1 MSNDIAITSQPG
13 ATVGTAAAI
22 FSPEGM
28 DRLVRFA
35 TLMADSKATV
45 PAHLAGKP
53 ADCLAVTMQAAQWGM
68 NPFAVAQK
76 THVVNGTLGYEAQL
90 VNAVVSSSNLL
101 ATRLNYRWDGDWSK
115 VNGKSDKSPSLT
127 VTVWATLKGESE
139 PRELTISMA
148 QAGVRNSPLWEQDPR
163 QQLAY
168 LCVKRWARLNAPD
181 VLLGVYTP
189 DELQETAPRV
199 ERDITPT
206 PATASGMN
214 KLINSKPE
222 QHQEEKPKSSDDRD
236 PDEMLMS
243 FTDAA
248 GKAESVE
255 KLDLIFNGG
264 VWPDGKKRPGAKDAL
279 SGKWLEMAEDVYNVR
294 RNELNEVPMYHH
306 RGAAA
311 PHLQPREVFMK
322 GAFGKKELLAVVPL
336 SWSTIDRLEQAG
348 EFPSRFWITDRRCAW
363 DQSEVEAWLDKRKA
377 ASPATFT
384 GKKPPVDRR
393 VYRPVSA
400 AA

>member
-1 MSNDIAITSQPG
+1 MSNDITITSQPG

-28 DRLVRFA
+28 NQLVRFA
-35 TLMADSKATV
+35 ELMAASKATV

-53 ADCLAVTMQAAQWGM
+53 SDCLAVTMQAAQWGM

-101 ATRLNYRWDGDWSK
+101 ATRLNYRWDGDWSR
-115 VNGKSDKSPSLT
+115 VSGKTDKSPNLT

-168 LCVKRWARLNAPD
+168 LCVKRWARLHSPD

-214 KLINSKPE
+214 KLINQTRE
-222 QHQEEKPKSSDDRD
+222 QQPEEKPKSSDDRD
-236 PDEMLMS
+236 PDEMLIA
-243 FTDAA
+243 FTDAS

-294 RNELNEVPMYHH
+294 RDELNEVPM
-306 RGAAA
+306 
-311 PHLQPREVFMK
+311 
-322 GAFGKKELLAVVPL
+322 
-336 SWSTIDRLEQAG
+336 
-348 EFPSRFWITDRRCAW
+348 
-363 DQSEVEAWLDKRKA
+363 
-377 ASPATFT
+377 
-384 GKKPPVDRR
+384 
-393 VYRPVSA
+393 
-400 AA
+400 

>member
-1 MSNDIAITSQPG
+1 MSNDITITSQPG

-45 PAHLAGKP
+45 PVHLAGKP

-127 VTVWATLKGESE
+127 VTVSAVLKGEAE

-168 LCVKRWARLNAPD
+168 LCVKRWARLHAPD

-199 ERDITPT
+199 ERDITP
-206 PATASGMN
+206 PVRSAAGMN
-214 KLINSKPE
+214 SLINAKPD
-222 QHQEEKPKSSDDRD
+222 QQPEERAKKSDDRD
-236 PDEMLMS
+236 PDEMLTA

-248 GKAESVE
+248 MNYNTIADLDKAYKYV
-255 KLDLIFNGG
+255 
-264 VWPDGKKRPGAKDAL
+264 AKNLANDEERL
-279 SGKWLEMAEDVYNVR
+279 SKATDVYTIR
-294 RNELNEVPMYHH
+294 RDELNEIPM
-306 RGAAA
+306 
-311 PHLQPREVFMK
+311 
-322 GAFGKKELLAVVPL
+322 
-336 SWSTIDRLEQAG
+336 
-348 EFPSRFWITDRRCAW
+348 
-363 DQSEVEAWLDKRKA
+363 
-377 ASPATFT
+377 
-384 GKKPPVDRR
+384 
-393 VYRPVSA
+393 
-400 AA
+400 

>member
-28 DRLVRFA
+28 NQLVRFA
-35 TLMADSKATV
+35 ELMAQSKATV
-45 PAHLAGKP
+45 PQHLAGKP

-115 VNGKSDKSPSLT
+115 VNGKTDKSPSLT
-127 VTVWATLKGESE
+127 VTVSAVIKGESD

-168 LCVKRWARLNAPD
+168 LCVKRWARLHAPD

-199 ERDITPT
+199 ERDITP
-206 PATASGMN
+206 PAATASGMN
-214 KLINSKPE
+214 SLINSKPE
-222 QHQEEKPKSSDDRD
+222 QKPEEQTRKADDRD
-236 PDEMLMS
+236 PDEILAA
-243 FTDAA
+243 FTGAA
-248 GKAESVE
+248 MNYNTVADLDKAYKYVAQ
-255 KLDLIFNGG
+255 KFAGDDDLLAKATG
-264 VWPDGKKRPGAKDAL
+264 VY
-279 SGKWLEMAEDVYNVR
+279 SIR
-294 RNELNEVPMYHH
+294 RDELNEVPM
-306 RGAAA
+306 
-311 PHLQPREVFMK
+311 
-322 GAFGKKELLAVVPL
+322 
-336 SWSTIDRLEQAG
+336 
-348 EFPSRFWITDRRCAW
+348 
-363 DQSEVEAWLDKRKA
+363 
-377 ASPATFT
+377 
-384 GKKPPVDRR
+384 
-393 VYRPVSA
+393 
-400 AA
+400 

>member
-35 TLMADSKATV
+35 NLMADSKATV

-101 ATRLNYRWDGDWSK
+101 ATRLNYKWDGDWSK
-115 VNGKSDKSPSLT
+115 VSGKTDKSPSLT

-139 PRELTISMA
+139 PRTLTISMA

-168 LCVKRWARLNAPD
+168 LCVKRWARLHALD

-189 DELQETAPRV
+189 DELQEAQPRV
-199 ERDITPT
+199 ERDITP
-206 PATASGMN
+206 PASTAAGMN
-214 KLINSKPE
+214 QLINSHPD
-222 QHQEEKPKSSDDRD
+222 QHHEEKAKKTDDRAPED
-236 PDEMLMS
+236 ILSGFSSAAMAARNVAELDKAYKYAAHRLAGNQELL
-243 FTDAA
+243 DAA
-248 GKAESVE
+248 T
-255 KLDLIFNGG
+255 
-264 VWPDGKKRPGAKDAL
+264 
-279 SGKWLEMAEDVYNVR
+279 DVYGIR
-294 RNELNEVPMYHH
+294 KDELNEVPM
-306 RGAAA
+306 
-311 PHLQPREVFMK
+311 
-322 GAFGKKELLAVVPL
+322 
-336 SWSTIDRLEQAG
+336 
-348 EFPSRFWITDRRCAW
+348 
-363 DQSEVEAWLDKRKA
+363 
-377 ASPATFT
+377 
-384 GKKPPVDRR
+384 
-393 VYRPVSA
+393 
-400 AA
+400 

>member
-28 DRLVRFA
+28 NQLVRFA
-35 TLMADSKATV
+35 ELMAQSKATV

-53 ADCLAVTMQAAQWGM
+53 SDCLAVTMQAAQWGM

-115 VNGKSDKSPSLT
+115 VNGKSDKSPDLT
-127 VTVWATLKGESE
+127 VTVWATLKGETD
-139 PRELTISMA
+139 PRTLTISMQ

-168 LCVKRWARLNAPD
+168 LCVKRWARLHAPD

-189 DELQETAPRV
+189 DELQETTPRV
-199 ERDITPT
+199 ERDITP
-206 PATASGMN
+206 PSSTAAGMN
-214 KLINSKPE
+214 SLINAKPD
-222 QHQEEKPKSSDDRD
+222 QQNEERTRKSDGRD
-236 PDEMLMS
+236 PDEMLTA

-248 GKAESVE
+248 MSYNTIADLDKAYKYV
-255 KLDLIFNGG
+255 
-264 VWPDGKKRPGAKDAL
+264 AKNLANDDERL
-279 SGKWLEMAEDVYNVR
+279 SKATDIYTIR
-294 RNELNEVPMYHH
+294 RDELNEVPM
-306 RGAAA
+306 
-311 PHLQPREVFMK
+311 
-322 GAFGKKELLAVVPL
+322 
-336 SWSTIDRLEQAG
+336 
-348 EFPSRFWITDRRCAW
+348 
-363 DQSEVEAWLDKRKA
+363 
-377 ASPATFT
+377 
-384 GKKPPVDRR
+384 
-393 VYRPVSA
+393 
-400 AA
+400 

>member
-1 MSNDIAITSQPG
+1 MSNDIEITSQPG

-45 PAHLAGKP
+45 PQHLAGKP
-53 ADCLAVTMQAAQWGM
+53 SDCLAVTMQAAQWGM

-101 ATRLNYRWDGDWSK
+101 STRLNYRWDGDWSK

-127 VTVWATLKGESE
+127 VTVSAVLKGESD

-168 LCVKRWARLNAPD
+168 LCVKRWARLHAPD

-189 DELQETAPRV
+189 DELQETTPRV
-199 ERDITPT
+199 ERDITP
-206 PATASGMN
+206 PAATAQGMN
-214 KLINSKPE
+214 SLINSKPE
-222 QHQEEKPKSSDDRD
+222 QKQEDRQQHKDDRG
-236 PDEMLMS
+236 PEEILHAFS
-243 FTDAA
+243 GAA
-248 GKAESVE
+248 MNYNTQADLDKAYKYVAQ
-255 KLDLIFNGG
+255 KLAGDDDLL
-264 VWPDGKKRPGAKDAL
+264 AKAT
-279 SGKWLEMAEDVYNVR
+279 DVYTIR
-294 RNELNEVPMYHH
+294 CDELNEVPM
-306 RGAAA
+306 
-311 PHLQPREVFMK
+311 
-322 GAFGKKELLAVVPL
+322 
-336 SWSTIDRLEQAG
+336 
-348 EFPSRFWITDRRCAW
+348 
-363 DQSEVEAWLDKRKA
+363 
-377 ASPATFT
+377 
-384 GKKPPVDRR
+384 
-393 VYRPVSA
+393 
-400 AA
+400 

>member
-28 DRLVRFA
+28 NQLVRFA
-35 TLMADSKATV
+35 ELMACSKATV

-53 ADCLAVTMQAAQWGM
+53 SDCLAVTMQAAQWGM

-101 ATRLNYRWDGDWSK
+101 STRLNYRWDGDWSK

-127 VTVWATLKGESE
+127 VTVSAVLKGEAE

-168 LCVKRWARLNAPD
+168 LCVKRWARLHAPD

-189 DELQETAPRV
+189 DELQEATPRV
-199 ERDITPT
+199 ERDITP
-206 PATASGMN
+206 PAATAHGMN
-214 KLINSKPE
+214 SLINSKPE
-222 QHQEEKPKSSDDRD
+222 QKQEERQQHKDDRG
-236 PDEMLMS
+236 PEEILHAFS
-243 FTDAA
+243 GAA
-248 GKAESVE
+248 MNYNTQADLDKAYKYVAQ
-255 KLDLIFNGG
+255 KLAGDDDLL
-264 VWPDGKKRPGAKDAL
+264 AKAT
-279 SGKWLEMAEDVYNVR
+279 DVYTIR
-294 RNELNEVPMYHH
+294 CDELNEVPM
-306 RGAAA
+306 
-311 PHLQPREVFMK
+311 
-322 GAFGKKELLAVVPL
+322 
-336 SWSTIDRLEQAG
+336 
-348 EFPSRFWITDRRCAW
+348 
-363 DQSEVEAWLDKRKA
+363 
-377 ASPATFT
+377 
-384 GKKPPVDRR
+384 
-393 VYRPVSA
+393 
-400 AA
+400 

>member
-101 ATRLNYRWDGDWSK
+101 ATRLNYKWDGDWSK
-115 VNGKSDKSPSLT
+115 VSGKTDKSPSLT

-139 PRELTISMA
+139 PRTLTISMA

-168 LCVKRWARLNAPD
+168 LCVKRWARLHAPD

-189 DELQETAPRV
+189 DELQEAAPRV
-199 ERDITPT
+199 ERDITP
-206 PATASGMN
+206 PASTAAGMN
-214 KLINSKPE
+214 QLINSHPD
-222 QHQEEKPKSSDDRD
+222 QHHEEKAKKTDDRAPED
-236 PDEMLMS
+236 ILSGFSSAAMAARNVAELDKAYKYAAHRLAGNQELL
-243 FTDAA
+243 DAA
-248 GKAESVE
+248 T
-255 KLDLIFNGG
+255 
-264 VWPDGKKRPGAKDAL
+264 
-279 SGKWLEMAEDVYNVR
+279 DVYSIR
-294 RNELNEVPMYHH
+294 KDELNEVPM
-306 RGAAA
+306 
-311 PHLQPREVFMK
+311 
-322 GAFGKKELLAVVPL
+322 
-336 SWSTIDRLEQAG
+336 
-348 EFPSRFWITDRRCAW
+348 
-363 DQSEVEAWLDKRKA
+363 
-377 ASPATFT
+377 
-384 GKKPPVDRR
+384 
-393 VYRPVSA
+393 
-400 AA
+400 

>member
-1 MSNDIAITSQPG
+1 MSNDITITSQPG

-45 PAHLAGKP
+45 PVHLAGKP

-127 VTVWATLKGESE
+127 VTVSAVLKGEAE

-168 LCVKRWARLNAPD
+168 LCVKRWARLHAPD

-189 DELQETAPRV
+189 DELQDTAPRV
-199 ERDITPT
+199 ERDITP
-206 PATASGMN
+206 PARNAAGMN
-214 KLINSKPE
+214 SLINAKPD
-222 QHQEEKPKSSDDRD
+222 QQPEERTRKSDARD
-236 PDEMLMS
+236 PDEMLTA

-248 GKAESVE
+248 MNYNTITDLDKAYKYV
-255 KLDLIFNGG
+255 
-264 VWPDGKKRPGAKDAL
+264 AKNLANDEERL
-279 SGKWLEMAEDVYNVR
+279 SKATDVYTIR
-294 RNELNEVPMYHH
+294 RDELNEIPM
-306 RGAAA
+306 
-311 PHLQPREVFMK
+311 
-322 GAFGKKELLAVVPL
+322 
-336 SWSTIDRLEQAG
+336 
-348 EFPSRFWITDRRCAW
+348 
-363 DQSEVEAWLDKRKA
+363 
-377 ASPATFT
+377 
-384 GKKPPVDRR
+384 
-393 VYRPVSA
+393 
-400 AA
+400 

>member
-101 ATRLNYRWDGDWSK
+101 ATRLNYKWDGDWSK
-115 VNGKSDKSPSLT
+115 VSGKTDKSPSLT

-139 PRELTISMA
+139 PRTLTISMA

-168 LCVKRWARLNAPD
+168 LCVKRWARLHAPD

-189 DELQETAPRV
+189 DELQEAAPRV
-199 ERDITPT
+199 ERDITP
-206 PATASGMN
+206 PASTAAGMN
-214 KLINSKPE
+214 KLINSHPD
-222 QHQEEKPKSSDDRD
+222 QHHEEKAKKTDDRAPED
-236 PDEMLMS
+236 ILSS
-243 FTDAA
+243 FSSAAMAARNVAELDKAYKYAAHRLAGNQELLDAA
-248 GKAESVE
+248 T
-255 KLDLIFNGG
+255 
-264 VWPDGKKRPGAKDAL
+264 
-279 SGKWLEMAEDVYNVR
+279 DVYGIR
-294 RNELNEVPMYHH
+294 KDELNEVPM
-306 RGAAA
+306 
-311 PHLQPREVFMK
+311 
-322 GAFGKKELLAVVPL
+322 
-336 SWSTIDRLEQAG
+336 
-348 EFPSRFWITDRRCAW
+348 
-363 DQSEVEAWLDKRKA
+363 
-377 ASPATFT
+377 
-384 GKKPPVDRR
+384 
-393 VYRPVSA
+393 
-400 AA
+400 

>member
-115 VNGKSDKSPSLT
+115 VNGKSDKSANLT

-199 ERDITPT
+199 ERDITPA

-222 QHQEEKPKSSDDRD
+222 QKQEEHDAGRKKDDRSPEKLLSD
-236 PDEMLMS
+236 FSAYAGGAVTVEELDSAYTAVAKRLSANQDLLDKATDVYSIRRDEM
-243 FTDAA
+243 
-248 GKAESVE
+248 
-255 KLDLIFNGG
+255 
-264 VWPDGKKRPGAKDAL
+264 
-279 SGKWLEMAEDVYNVR
+279 
-294 RNELNEVPMYHH
+294 NEVPM
-306 RGAAA
+306 
-311 PHLQPREVFMK
+311 
-322 GAFGKKELLAVVPL
+322 
-336 SWSTIDRLEQAG
+336 
-348 EFPSRFWITDRRCAW
+348 
-363 DQSEVEAWLDKRKA
+363 
-377 ASPATFT
+377 
-384 GKKPPVDRR
+384 
-393 VYRPVSA
+393 
-400 AA
+400 

>member
-101 ATRLNYRWDGDWSK
+101 ATRLNYKWDGDWSK
-115 VNGKSDKSPSLT
+115 VSGKTDKSPSLT

-139 PRELTISMA
+139 PRTLTISMA

-168 LCVKRWARLNAPD
+168 LCVKRWARLHAPD

-189 DELQETAPRV
+189 DELQEAAPRV
-199 ERDITPT
+199 ERDITP
-206 PATASGMN
+206 PASTAAGMN
-214 KLINSKPE
+214 QLINSHPD
-222 QHQEEKPKSSDDRD
+222 QHHEEKAKKTDDRAPED
-236 PDEMLMS
+236 ILSGFSSAAMAARNVAELDKAYKYAAHRLAGNQELL
-243 FTDAA
+243 DAA
-248 GKAESVE
+248 T
-255 KLDLIFNGG
+255 
-264 VWPDGKKRPGAKDAL
+264 
-279 SGKWLEMAEDVYNVR
+279 DVYGIR
-294 RNELNEVPMYHH
+294 KDELNEVHM
-306 RGAAA
+306 
-311 PHLQPREVFMK
+311 
-322 GAFGKKELLAVVPL
+322 
-336 SWSTIDRLEQAG
+336 
-348 EFPSRFWITDRRCAW
+348 
-363 DQSEVEAWLDKRKA
+363 
-377 ASPATFT
+377 
-384 GKKPPVDRR
+384 
-393 VYRPVSA
+393 
-400 AA
+400 

>member
-101 ATRLNYRWDGDWSK
+101 ATRLNYRWDGDWSR
-115 VNGKSDKSPSLT
+115 VSGKTDKSPNLT

-199 ERDITPT
+199 ERDITPA

-222 QHQEEKPKSSDDRD
+222 QKQEEHDAGRKKDDRS
-236 PDEMLMS
+236 P
-243 FTDAA
+243 
-248 GKAESVE
+248 E
-255 KLDLIFNGG
+255 KLLSDFSAYAGGAVTVEELDSAYTAVAKRLSANQDLL
-264 VWPDGKKRPGAKDAL
+264 DKAT
-279 SGKWLEMAEDVYNVR
+279 DVYTIR
-294 RNELNEVPMYHH
+294 RDELNEVPM
-306 RGAAA
+306 
-311 PHLQPREVFMK
+311 
-322 GAFGKKELLAVVPL
+322 
-336 SWSTIDRLEQAG
+336 
-348 EFPSRFWITDRRCAW
+348 
-363 DQSEVEAWLDKRKA
+363 
-377 ASPATFT
+377 
-384 GKKPPVDRR
+384 
-393 VYRPVSA
+393 
-400 AA
+400 

>member
-1 MSNDIAITSQPG
+1 MSNDLTLTAQPG

-22 FSPEGM
+22 FSPEGLNQ
-28 DRLVRFA
+28 LVRFA
-35 TLMADSKATV
+35 DLMAQGKATV

-115 VNGKSDKSPSLT
+115 VNGKTDKSPDLT

-139 PRELTISMA
+139 PRTLTISMA

-168 LCVKRWARLNAPD
+168 LCVKRWARLHAPD

-189 DELQETAPRV
+189 DELQEAAPRV
-199 ERDITPT
+199 ERDVTPP

-214 KLINSKPE
+214 KLINAKPE
-222 QHQEEKPKSSDDRD
+222 QKQEETKKPADDRD
-236 PDEMLMS
+236 PEEILS
-243 FTDAA
+243 AFCDAA
-248 GKAESVE
+248 MRYNTVADLDKAYKYV
-255 KLDLIFNGG
+255 
-264 VWPDGKKRPGAKDAL
+264 AKHLVNDDDRLA
-279 SGKWLEMAEDVYNVR
+279 KATDVYSIR
-294 RNELNEVPMYHH
+294 RDELTDVPM
-306 RGAAA
+306 
-311 PHLQPREVFMK
+311 
-322 GAFGKKELLAVVPL
+322 
-336 SWSTIDRLEQAG
+336 
-348 EFPSRFWITDRRCAW
+348 
-363 DQSEVEAWLDKRKA
+363 
-377 ASPATFT
+377 
-384 GKKPPVDRR
+384 
-393 VYRPVSA
+393 
-400 AA
+400 

>member
-28 DRLVRFA
+28 NQLVRFA
-35 TLMADSKATV
+35 ELMAQSKATV
-45 PAHLAGKP
+45 PQHLVGKT

-101 ATRLNYRWDGDWSK
+101 ATRLNYRWDGDWSR
-115 VNGKSDKSPSLT
+115 VNGKTDKSPSLT
-127 VTVWATLKGESE
+127 VTVSAVIKGESD

-168 LCVKRWARLNAPD
+168 LCVKRWARLHAPD

-189 DELQETAPRV
+189 DELQEAGPRV
-199 ERDITPT
+199 ERDITPQA
-206 PATASGMN
+206 ATASGMN
-214 KLINSKPE
+214 SLINAKPE
-222 QHQEEKPKSSDDRD
+222 QKEQSRNEGRD
-236 PDEMLMS
+236 PDEMLKS
-243 FTDAA
+243 FTEAA
-248 GKAESVE
+248 SNAESVE

-264 VWPDGKKRPGAKDAL
+264 TWPDGKKRPGAKDAL
-279 SGKWLEMAEDVYNVR
+279 SGKWLEMATDVYNVR
-294 RNELNEVPMYHH
+294 RDELNEVPM
-306 RGAAA
+306 
-311 PHLQPREVFMK
+311 
-322 GAFGKKELLAVVPL
+322 
-336 SWSTIDRLEQAG
+336 
-348 EFPSRFWITDRRCAW
+348 
-363 DQSEVEAWLDKRKA
+363 
-377 ASPATFT
+377 
-384 GKKPPVDRR
+384 
-393 VYRPVSA
+393 
-400 AA
+400 

>member
-45 PAHLAGKP
+45 PQHLAGKP

-127 VTVWATLKGESE
+127 VTVSAVLKGEAE

-168 LCVKRWARLNAPD
+168 LCVKRWARLHAPD

-189 DELQETAPRV
+189 DELQETTPRV
-199 ERDITPT
+199 ERDITQPA
-206 PATASGMN
+206 ATAQGMN
-214 KLINSKPE
+214 SLINSKPE
-222 QHQEEKPKSSDDRD
+222 QKEQARNEGRG
-236 PDEMLMS
+236 PDEILKS

-248 GKAESVE
+248 SNAESVE

-264 VWPDGKKRPGAKDAL
+264 TWPDGKKRPGAKDAL
-279 SGKWLEMAEDVYNVR
+279 SGKWLEMATDVYNLR
-294 RNELNEVPMYHH
+294 RDELNEVPM
-306 RGAAA
+306 
-311 PHLQPREVFMK
+311 
-322 GAFGKKELLAVVPL
+322 
-336 SWSTIDRLEQAG
+336 
-348 EFPSRFWITDRRCAW
+348 
-363 DQSEVEAWLDKRKA
+363 
-377 ASPATFT
+377 
-384 GKKPPVDRR
+384 
-393 VYRPVSA
+393 
-400 AA
+400 

>member
-45 PAHLAGKP
+45 PQHLAGKP

-127 VTVWATLKGESE
+127 VTVSAVLKGEAE

-168 LCVKRWARLNAPD
+168 LCVKRWARLHAPD

-189 DELQETAPRV
+189 DELQEATPRV
-199 ERDITPT
+199 ERDITP
-206 PATASGMN
+206 PAATAHGMN
-214 KLINSKPE
+214 SLINSKPE
-222 QHQEEKPKSSDDRD
+222 QKQEERQQHKDDRG
-236 PDEMLMS
+236 PEEILHAFS
-243 FTDAA
+243 GAA
-248 GKAESVE
+248 MNYNTQADLDKAYKYVAQ
-255 KLDLIFNGG
+255 KLAGDDDLL
-264 VWPDGKKRPGAKDAL
+264 AKAT
-279 SGKWLEMAEDVYNVR
+279 DVYTIR
-294 RNELNEVPMYHH
+294 CDELNEVPM
-306 RGAAA
+306 
-311 PHLQPREVFMK
+311 
-322 GAFGKKELLAVVPL
+322 
-336 SWSTIDRLEQAG
+336 
-348 EFPSRFWITDRRCAW
+348 
-363 DQSEVEAWLDKRKA
+363 
-377 ASPATFT
+377 
-384 GKKPPVDRR
+384 
-393 VYRPVSA
+393 
-400 AA
+400 

>member
-1 MSNDIAITSQPG
+1 MSNEIAITSQPG

-101 ATRLNYRWDGDWSK
+101 ATRLNYKWDGDWSK
-115 VNGKSDKSPSLT
+115 VSGKTDKSPSLT

-139 PRELTISMA
+139 PRTLTISMA

-168 LCVKRWARLNAPD
+168 LCVKRWARLHAPD

-189 DELQETAPRV
+189 DELQEAAPRV
-199 ERDITPT
+199 ERDITP
-206 PATASGMN
+206 PASTAARMN
-214 KLINSKPE
+214 QLINSHPD
-222 QHQEEKPKSSDDRD
+222 QHHEEKAKKTDDRAPED
-236 PDEMLMS
+236 ILSGFSSAAMAARNVAELDKAYKYASHRLAGNQELL
-243 FTDAA
+243 DAA
-248 GKAESVE
+248 T
-255 KLDLIFNGG
+255 
-264 VWPDGKKRPGAKDAL
+264 
-279 SGKWLEMAEDVYNVR
+279 DVYGIR
-294 RNELNEVPMYHH
+294 KDELNEVPM
-306 RGAAA
+306 
-311 PHLQPREVFMK
+311 
-322 GAFGKKELLAVVPL
+322 
-336 SWSTIDRLEQAG
+336 
-348 EFPSRFWITDRRCAW
+348 
-363 DQSEVEAWLDKRKA
+363 
-377 ASPATFT
+377 
-384 GKKPPVDRR
+384 
-393 VYRPVSA
+393 
-400 AA
+400 

>member
-45 PAHLAGKP
+45 PQHLAGKP

-101 ATRLNYRWDGDWSK
+101 STRLNYRWDGDWSK

-127 VTVWATLKGESE
+127 VTVSAVLKGEAE

-168 LCVKRWARLNAPD
+168 LCVKRWARLHAPD

-189 DELQETAPRV
+189 DELQETTPRV
-199 ERDITPT
+199 ERDITPLA
-206 PATASGMN
+206 ATAQGMN
-214 KLINSKPE
+214 SLINSKPE
-222 QHQEEKPKSSDDRD
+222 QKREDRQQHKDDRGPEEILHAFSGAAMNYNTQAD
-236 PDEMLMS
+236 LDKAYKYVAQKLAGDDELL
-243 FTDAA
+243 A
-248 GKAESVE
+248 KAT
-255 KLDLIFNGG
+255 
-264 VWPDGKKRPGAKDAL
+264 
-279 SGKWLEMAEDVYNVR
+279 DVYTIR
-294 RNELNEVPMYHH
+294 CDELNEVPM
-306 RGAAA
+306 
-311 PHLQPREVFMK
+311 
-322 GAFGKKELLAVVPL
+322 
-336 SWSTIDRLEQAG
+336 
-348 EFPSRFWITDRRCAW
+348 
-363 DQSEVEAWLDKRKA
+363 
-377 ASPATFT
+377 
-384 GKKPPVDRR
+384 
-393 VYRPVSA
+393 
-400 AA
+400 

>member
-45 PAHLAGKP
+45 PQHLAGKP

-101 ATRLNYRWDGDWSK
+101 STRLNYRWDGDWSK

-127 VTVWATLKGESE
+127 VTVSAVLKGEAE

-168 LCVKRWARLNAPD
+168 LCVKRWARLHAPD

-189 DELQETAPRV
+189 DELQETTPRV
-199 ERDITPT
+199 ERDITP
-206 PATASGMN
+206 PAATAQGMN
-214 KLINSKPE
+214 SLINSKPE
-222 QHQEEKPKSSDDRD
+222 QKEQARNEGRG
-236 PDEMLMS
+236 PDEILKS

-248 GKAESVE
+248 SNAESVE

-264 VWPDGKKRPGAKDAL
+264 TWPDSKKRPGAKDAL
-279 SGKWLEMAEDVYNVR
+279 SGKWLEMATNVYNVR
-294 RNELNEVPMYHH
+294 RDELNEVPM
-306 RGAAA
+306 
-311 PHLQPREVFMK
+311 
-322 GAFGKKELLAVVPL
+322 
-336 SWSTIDRLEQAG
+336 
-348 EFPSRFWITDRRCAW
+348 
-363 DQSEVEAWLDKRKA
+363 
-377 ASPATFT
+377 
-384 GKKPPVDRR
+384 
-393 VYRPVSA
+393 
-400 AA
+400 